1 MNFIKIRMA
10 VNLKLRTIEN
20 IPDTYRIIPSEF
32 FRRNTITV
40 AKELLGKQ
48 IIKKERNNYISG
60 RIVETEAYLG
70 DNDPA
75 CHAYRRITSRN
86 SVMFEDGG
94 KIYVYFIYGNYYC
107 FNIVTERKGTGSA
120 VLIRAVEPCTGLNL
134 MKRRRAN
141 VKSGYDLT
149 SGPAKF
155 CLAFGIDRRHNG
167 MELNRGKF
175 FIAGNPAEEPLSAV
189 VTKRIGIKE
198 GADYPYRFYIKNN
211 PFVSKHILNREIIS
225 EITV

>member
-1 MNFIKIRMA
+1 MA
-10 VNLKLRTIEN
+10 LYRKLQTNED
-20 IPDTYRIIPSEF
+20 IPDKYRIIPAEF
-32 FRRNTITV
+32 FFNDTITV
-40 AKELLGKQ
+40 ARRLLGKH
-48 IIKKERNNYISG
+48 IIKKERNHYISG
-60 RIVETEAYLG
+60 IIVETEAYLG

-75 CHAYRRITSRN
+75 CHAYRRITARN

-134 MKRRRAN
+134 MKKRRAK
-141 VKSGYDLT
+141 VKNEHDLT
-149 SGPAKF
+149 NGPAKF

-175 FIAGNPAEEPLSAV
+175 FIADNTAEEPVNAV

-211 PFVSKHILNREIIS
+211 PFVSNHRLNREILS

>member
-1 MNFIKIRMA
+1 M
-10 VNLKLRTIEN
+10 VLKRKLQITEE
-20 IPDTYRIIPSEF
+20 IPDNYRITPAEF
-32 FRRNTITV
+32 FFKDTITV
-40 AKELLGKQ
+40 AKQLLGKH

-60 RIVETEAYLG
+60 IIVETEAYLG

-75 CHAYRRITSRN
+75 CHAYRRITARN

-94 KIYVYFIYGNYYC
+94 KIYVYFIYGNNHC

-134 MKRRRAN
+134 MKKRRAKLKN
-141 VKSGYDLT
+141 DHDLT
-149 SGPAKF
+149 NGPAKF
-155 CLAFGIDRRHNG
+155 CLTFGIDRRHNG

-175 FIAGNPAEEPLSAV
+175 FIADNAAEEPVKAV

-211 PFVSKHILNREIIS
+211 PFVSNHRLNREILS